1 MADAELALDLTED
14 FKQDETED
22 SPIGEGEVEPQQ
34 TQDNT
39 NGVKT

>member
-14 FKQDETED
+14 RKQEDTED
-22 SPIGEGEVEPQQ
+22 SPVGEGDEEPQQ